1 MPAVVLFRWVREL
14 EVTFNVF
21 RGSLAMPKQT
31 AASVSV
37 SVSPTTS
44 GQDQTGK
51 GSAEEPPEK
60 MTTLSNRGDLPFIR
74 KAPPHNDG
82 TQLQCSGAP
91 ESLVEAP
98 AGQLRMRLHQ
108 VLDWQQR
115 AFCYLYE
122 DIVRPNQGCQASWQD
137 HISRGPW
144 GCAKETNFYA
154 HSFDGSLRA
163 LKEMTAKSWQSH
175 SRLCLGLQVA
185 LRHLLFSLKLRL
197 CRTNPATMCKTRSPD
212 KPIIAAVSSGKRMR
226 HASRALR
233 QTLLGQ
239 QHHSNAGTCTL
250 SLADEIENAKLGRDG
265 DAEEQ
270 PSGSA
275 GGRLRESR
283 EASPIAVVHEKR
295 QINEQRVPACT
306 AADTKTGELLL
317 SEGAWSWELFRV
329 AALRVAGGCDLVMTV
344 ANGIR
349 TSWWLLQRLD
359 RLGNALSAAER
370 VCSVAANALRTSL
383 EEDWACCPILLPHP
397 RWDTAMR
404 MPGQDKNTSA
414 GADANIPKLMH
425 MSVSP
430 PAVAYQPMKSLCIA
444 ASYEHRS
451 ALASMSRNIAAC
463 LAILRLS
470 AAACYVRCNHLGF
483 RSHAKTEHK
492 SEDEKCTSTMTEEG
506 REEVSANLS
515 AVVHLTLRHL
525 RVAFEEGKKL
535 EQSMRRK
542 RGNSEVVKTGGPAF
556 VPSNARTTS
565 PVADKTHEEISTAP
579 RPKDPAPAQCLEV
592 FTAVGQ
598 DSTNNQRKFEEEDI
612 LLAAFAEDDP
622 AVRERSRITL
632 EELETKLKHRKKER
646 GGAPQVLKELSLI
659 DVDNAGDH
667 NCENNEEREIKRI
680 VKQYSTEG
688 GDTSLEQ
695 PLTEC
700 PKGISQGDDARDKE
714 KKVSSAE
721 DGTRLSAVKQE
732 VGSVS
737 MRANSA
743 VPKTFSQSKEH
754 GFFRN
759 VSWLDDEH
767 LMHRCRGKKHE
778 SVPLPPEAA
787 AADSV
792 ISQLQSALKMQT
804 IGSRGARDLLRFA
817 ESSLETR
824 DRHQEAGSKV
834 SLDAEC
840 PTTFGDDIADDEW
853 DACDV
858 VKGTNYAAE
867 APMWVAACS
876 ESPDSATGSVKE
888 KENSVDWQVHTLAEG

>member
-1 MPAVVLFRWVREL
+1 MPAIVLFRWVREL
-14 EVTFNVF
+14 EVTFSVF
-21 RGSLAMPKQT
+21 RGSLTMPKQT

-37 SVSPTTS
+37 SMSPTTS

-60 MTTLSNRGDLPFIR
+60 MTTPSNRGDLPFIS
-74 KAPPHNDG
+74 KAPPHDGG
-82 TQLQCSGAP
+82 TQLQCKRAP
-91 ESLVEAP
+91 TSFGEAP

-122 DIVRPNQGCQASWQD
+122 DIIRPSQGCQASWQD

-163 LKEMTAKSWQSH
+163 LKEMTAKSWHSH
-175 SRLCLGLQVA
+175 SRLCVGLQVA

-197 CRTNPATMCKTRSPD
+197 CRTDLCRARSTD
-212 KPIIAAVSSGKRMR
+212 NPIIAAVSSGKPTR

-233 QTLLGQ
+233 QALLGQ
-239 QHHSNAGTCTL
+239 QHHSNAGSCTL

-265 DAEEQ
+265 DTEEQ
-270 PSGSA
+270 PCGSTSV
-275 GGRLRESR
+275 GLRENR
-283 EASPIAVVHEKR
+283 QASLIAAVHEKR
-295 QINEQRVPACT
+295 QINEQRVPVCT
-306 AADTKTGELLL
+306 AADTKTDELLF
-317 SEGAWSWELFRV
+317 SEGAWSWKLFRV
-329 AALRVAGGCDLVMTV
+329 AALRVAGGCDLVMTA

-359 RLGNALSAAER
+359 RLGSALSAAER

-397 RWDTAMR
+397 RWDTAMH
-404 MPGQDKNTSA
+404 MPGEDNSRSA
-414 GADANIPKLMH
+414 GADASIPKLMH

-430 PAVAYQPMKSLCIA
+430 PGVAYQPMNFLCIA

-470 AAACYVRCNHLGF
+470 AAACYVRCNHLGS
-483 RSHAKTEHK
+483 RSHQKEHK

-535 EQSMRRK
+535 EQSMRPT
-542 RGNSEVVKTGGPAF
+542 RGNAEVLKTGGPAF
-556 VPSNARTTS
+556 IPSNASITS
-565 PVADKTHEEISTAP
+565 PVADKTHEEISTVP
-579 RPKDPAPAQCLEV
+579 KPKDPEPAQCLEV

-598 DSTNNQRKFEEEDI
+598 DSTNNQRKFEEEDV

-632 EELETKLKHRKKER
+632 EELEIKLKNKKER
-646 GGAPQVLKELSLI
+646 GVAPRVLKELSII

-680 VKQYSTEG
+680 VKQYSTEAA
-688 GDTSLEQ
+688 DTSIEQ
-695 PLTEC
+695 SVCEF
-700 PKGISQGDDARDKE
+700 PKCISQGDDARDKE

-721 DGTRLSAVKQE
+721 DDTRLSVVKQE
-732 VGSVS
+732 AGSIL

-743 VPKTFSQSKEH
+743 VPKTLSQSEEH

-767 LMHRCRGKKHE
+767 LMHRCRGKKRE
-778 SVPLPPEAA
+778 SVPLTPEAA
-787 AADSV
+787 AANSV
-792 ISQLQSALKMQT
+792 ISQLQSALKVQT

-824 DRHQEAGSKV
+824 DRHQEPGSKV
-834 SLDAEC
+834 SLDGEC

-858 VKGTNYAAE
+858 VKGANYAAE
-867 APMWVAACS
+867 APTWVAACS

-888 KENSVDWQVHTLAEG
+888 KKNSADWQVYKLAEG